1 MEKPGGR
8 VFISHAPKDSDWA
21 HQLVEQLTAAGLK
34 VWDSSTDLLPGVDFT
49 REVSR
54 ALDRADFLVVLI
66 SPAAVKSEWVRRE
79 IQYALGVE
87 RFQDKLI
94 PVLIEPTAKEDV
106 PWILNK
112 LTWAKGT
119 PQKVA
124 EHIAKAVEKSRVA

>member
-1 MEKPGGR
+1 
-8 VFISHAPKDSDWA
+8 
-21 HQLVEQLTAAGLK
+21 